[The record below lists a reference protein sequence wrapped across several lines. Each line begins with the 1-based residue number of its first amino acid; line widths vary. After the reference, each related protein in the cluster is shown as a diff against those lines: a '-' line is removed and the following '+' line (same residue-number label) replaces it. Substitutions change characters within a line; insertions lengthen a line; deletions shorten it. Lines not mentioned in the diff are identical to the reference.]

1 MEHGE
6 VRPRQDDGRSDC
18 RRRRRKLMIGTT
30 SDGQG
35 SHPISGMDS
44 VVAAVSGYYGSER
57 FNLIKL
63 INETGA
69 NYVGTLTRTTS
80 HLVGNG
86 ILNAG
91 VGLFLSLVCWRFQ
104 GKKYS
109 FAKSHGITILNHR
122 WFEDC
127 LKARERLRESPYT
140 SSSGEDIGPLLWK
153 TPTIESKLGQ
163 KRGLRLCLERKELL
177 DISNNFNASELLEID
192 KRCSKIE
199 GTIWSTS
206 NMVDGAKLIHV
217 LVVPVQ
223 KTGSGSISEGSTYT
237 AGPTTSSRRNADH
250 GHAILDPIQLDD
262 LVVDSCQDL
271 KNVACLDSGSSR
283 SDGIEIAK
291 KSKSNSL
298 DDDKG
303 KSSVEY
309 EGHASVEASCSI
321 PVSIEISC
329 AICWTEF
336 CSTRGVLPCGHR
348 FCYACIQSWADQ
360 MASRSKE
367 STCPLCKASF
377 VCITRVEDAASP
389 DQKIFSQ
396 TIPCAS
402 NTNLILLHRKEDN
415 MENPAL
421 AFICY
426 KCGSGDA
433 DDLLHRCGSCRSRW
447 VHSFC
452 LDPPYTGVSWTCRW
466 CNLRRRPSYDLRD
479 YGPHILK
486 PEPEEA
492 FEERRDVLNEQT
504 KRRKG
509 VET

>member
-80 HLVGNG
+80 HLV
-86 ILNAG
+86 
-91 VGLFLSLVCWRFQ
+91 CWRFQ

-163 KRGLRLCLERKELL
+163 KRSLGLRLERKELL

-199 GTIWSTS
+199 GTMWSTS
-206 NMVDGAKLIHV
+206 NMVDGTVSKSTNRKSTPYRGSNKE
-217 LVVPVQ
+217 LVKGKKQ
-223 KTGSGSISEGSTYT
+223 HHNLSSGHKTSIGTLEQFFQATKTRSGSVSEGSTYT

-250 GHAILDPIQLDD
+250 DHAILDPIQLDD

-271 KNVACLDSGSSR
+271 KNVPRLDSGRSR

-298 DDDKG
+298 NDDKG
-303 KSSVEY
+303 KASVEY
-309 EGHASVEASCSI
+309 EGHAPVEASCSI

-402 NTNLILLHRKEDN
+402 NTNLILLHRREDD
-415 MENPAL
+415 MKNPAL

-433 DDLLHRCGSCRSRW
+433 DDLLLRCGSCRSRW

-466 CNLRRRPSYDLRD
+466 CNLRRRPSYDL
-479 YGPHILK
+479 
-486 PEPEEA
+486 
-492 FEERRDVLNEQT
+492 
-504 KRRKG
+504 
-509 VET
+509 